1 MPTPS
6 SAPLSCTAVTP
17 QESTWRAVYPPLLV
31 EYLSRANV
39 KRGTLD
45 RDVHDRTSI
54 LDALRHLTHGVY
66 VLGTRRGR
74 QSNAMTASWVMQTS
88 ERPPC
93 VAVAV
98 RDDRYSHEL
107 ILESATFALSVLRD
121 DQVNV
126 ATHFGETSG
135 EYADKLRGVPY
146 GLTPNGSPYLL
157 DCLAYLDCR
166 MMDRARAGDHTV
178 VVGEVTA
185 GETLDASFPLIYDP
199 SEYEEALR

>member
-1 MPTPS
+1 MDR
-6 SAPLSCTAVTP
+6 AP
-17 QESTWRAVYPPLLV
+17 Q
-31 EYLSRANV
+31 
-39 KRGTLD
+39 D
-45 RDVHDRTSI
+45 RNSI
-54 LDALRHLTHGVY
+54 LAALGHLTHGVY

-74 QSNAMTASWVMQTS
+74 QSNAMAASWVMQTS

-93 VAVAV
+93 VAVAI
-98 RDDRYSHEL
+98 RTDRYTHD
-107 ILESATFALSVLRD
+107 IVAESETFALSVLRD

-135 EYADKLRGVPY
+135 EYDDKLRGVPY
-146 GLTPNGSPYLL
+146 GLTPNGAPYLL

-178 VVGEVTA
+178 FVGEVIA

-199 SEYEEALR
+199 GEYEEALR

>member
-1 MPTPS
+1 M
-6 SAPLSCTAVTP
+6 
-17 QESTWRAVYPPLLV
+17 
-31 EYLSRANV
+31 
-39 KRGTLD
+39 D
-45 RDVHDRTSI
+45 RDPQDRNSV
-54 LDALRHLTHGVY
+54 LDALRHMTHGVY

-74 QSNAMTASWVMQTS
+74 QSNAMAASWVMQTS

-98 RDDRYSHEL
+98 RNDRYTHDI
-107 ILESATFALSVLRD
+107 ILESETFALSVLRD

-135 EYADKLRGVPY
+135 EYSDKLRGVPY

-166 MMDRARAGDHTV
+166 VMDRARAGDHTV
-178 VVGEVTA
+178 VIGEATA